1 MRRRVLQGLIVCWA
15 VLSTCIPVR
24 AEQLP
29 AEDNTVW
36 RQSLQLG
43 LSALLQDELFET
55 SQVGICVYDLTDD
68 VMLYT
73 HEAKQR
79 MRPASTEKIVTA
91 VSALSELGADHRLTT
106 RLYFTGDISG
116 SVLRGDLYAVGG
128 FDPCFGRDD
137 MQLFVQTLRAAG
149 IDSIAGNLC
158 ADVSMKDTLKWGLG
172 WCWDDEMPVL
182 TPLLYEGK
190 NNFME
195 IMGQMLQTAGIG
207 YVGISVSRCPADAV
221 LLEQC
226 GRPLITV
233 LKRMMKESDNL
244 YAESVFYQLAAKD
257 GKPYATREDV
267 IYLIERL
274 IGEMGYEPANYVIAD
289 GSGVSLYNYLSAEL
303 EVAFLRYAYHRA
315 DIFKHLYAV
324 LPIAGVDGTLKNR
337 MKRTVAKGN
346 VHAKTGS
353 LEGVSTLTGYLRA
366 SNGHDLAFCIMNQG
380 VSSGKA
386 ARDFQDKVCELLC
399 R

>member
-1 MRRRVLQGLIVCWA
+1 MRKRVLQGLIVCWA

-172 WCWDDEMPVL
+172 C
-182 TPLLYEGK
+182 
-190 NNFME
+190 
-195 IMGQMLQTAGIG
+195 
-207 YVGISVSRCPADAV
+207 VGVMRC
-221 LLEQC
+221 
-226 GRPLITV
+226 
-233 LKRMMKESDNL
+233 
-244 YAESVFYQLAAKD
+244 
-257 GKPYATREDV
+257 
-267 IYLIERL
+267 
-274 IGEMGYEPANYVIAD
+274 
-289 GSGVSLYNYLSAEL
+289 
-303 EVAFLRYAYHRA
+303 
-315 DIFKHLYAV
+315 
-324 LPIAGVDGTLKNR
+324 
-337 MKRTVAKGN
+337 
-346 VHAKTGS
+346 
-353 LEGVSTLTGYLRA
+353 
-366 SNGHDLAFCIMNQG
+366 
-380 VSSGKA
+380 
-386 ARDFQDKVCELLC
+386 LC
-399 R
+399 